1 MLTQKKP
8 SSVWTRF
15 ASVFCLAMALFSANC
30 VTAPRQP
37 VSYGQ
42 RPYPPQ
48 PYQQQPYYPGPSSGP
63 SSTNN
68 GAPLGRAQNVM
79 LIDARTGQQLA
90 ARNADSPHGA
100 ASTQKLLTALVVAD
114 AGNLYRQVTVMPED
128 TRVQPT
134 VLGLKPGN
142 VHTRGDLLSVML
154 VKSTNDVANV
164 LARDVAGSVPA
175 FAERMNAKARSL
187 GCTNSNFVNPHGLT
201 ARGQYSTARDMSKI
215 ALAAYRNPVI
225 RNIVRQGSYTFRF
238 NNGRTVTHDN
248 TNKILDRMSECNG
261 MKTGYTTAAGR
272 CLVSSASNGRRDVI
286 AVQLGTQTKYIW
298 DDGEGLMRWGLNGG
312 NGGGYAARY

>member
-1 MLTQKKP
+1 MLSNLIPP
-8 SSVWTRF
+8 STALSRI
-15 ASVFCLAMALFSANC
+15 ASGLCLIAALCSTNC
-30 VTAPRQP
+30 TTRQP
-37 VSYGQ
+37 ISYGQ
-42 RPYPPQ
+42 RPSYPPPGYYNGQ
-48 PYQQQPYYPGPSSGP
+48 PQQPPSYGPAGP
-63 SSTNN
+63 SSTYNN
-68 GAPLGRAQNVM
+68 APLGRAQCVM
-79 LIDARTGQQLA
+79 LIDARTGRQLA
-90 ARNADSPHGA
+90 ARNADTVHGA

-114 AGNLYRQVTVMPED
+114 AGNLNKNVTVMPED

-134 VLGLKPGN
+134 VLGLKAGN

-175 FAERMNAKARSL
+175 FADRMNMKARSL

-201 ARGQYSTARDMSKI
+201 ASGQYSNARDLSKI

-225 RNIVRQGSYTFRF
+225 SSMVRKQSYTFRF

-248 TNKILDRMSECNG
+248 TNKILGDMPECNG

-272 CLVSSASNGRRDVI
+272 CLISSAGNGRRDVI
-286 AVQLGTQTKYIW
+286 AVQLGTKTTYIW
-298 DDGEGLMRWGLNGG
+298 DDGEALMRWGLNS
-312 NGGGYAARY
+312 AM